1 LQRRVIIMG
10 AAGRDFHNF
19 NSAFRGEEATR
30 VVAFTATQIPY
41 IDDRTY
47 PAALAGPAYP
57 DGIPIVPEE
66 RLEDLIAAE
75 DVDEVVFSYSDVRH
89 VDVMHVASRVLAAG
103 ADFRLLGPKQTELL
117 AAVPVVAVCA
127 VRTGAG
133 KSQTTR
139 RVAEIL
145 RAAGRK
151 VVAVRHP
158 MPYGD
163 LASQAVQRFATVGDL
178 LAARPT
184 IEEREEYEPHLAAGT
199 VVYAGVDYHAILER
213 AQAEADVLLWDGG
226 NNDLPFYRPDLHIVV
241 ADPLRPGH
249 ESSYHPGEANAR
261 AADVLVI
268 NKVDE
273 ATPEQVADLEERLKQ
288 LNAGAVVV
296 KAASP
301 VRVEDPELVTGKR
314 VLVIED
320 GPTLTHG
327 EMSYGAG
334 VVAARRLGAA
344 EIVDPRPY
352 LVGSLAEVYERYPH
366 IGALVPAMGYS
377 DAQIRELE
385 AVINQ
390 APVDAVVIGTP
401 IDLRAV
407 ADITH
412 PATRVRYD
420 LAEQGQPDLAAVLE
434 PVIQASA
441 ATAPQGAKPMTAD
454 PQTADYRAF
463 LEAQDVPTLRD
474 WAMELAREQRDVGF
488 YWDLAK
494 HLPSTEDANRDWA
507 AYDPIDAIR
516 ELGHL
521 VTHFREEAAD
531 PEVAELL
538 RVRYVDYLVDHAHDR
553 RFDRHPAG

>member
-1 LQRRVIIMG
+1 LLPPVGAAHERKEACVQRRVIIVG

-19 NSAFRGEEATR
+19 NSAFRDDPDAK
-30 VVAFTATQIPY
+30 VVAFTATQIPF

-57 DGIPIVPEE
+57 DGIPIYPEE
-66 RLEDLIAAE
+66 RLEDLIGAHQ
-75 DVDEVVFSYSDVRH
+75 VDEVVFSYSDVRH
-89 VDVMHVASRVLAAG
+89 LDVMHVASRVLAAG
-103 ADFRLLGPKQTELL
+103 ADFRLLGPDRTEL
-117 AAVPVVAVCA
+117 AATVPVVAVCA

-139 RVAEIL
+139 RVVEVL
-145 RAAGRK
+145 RAAGRR
-151 VVAVRHP
+151 VVVVRHP

-163 LASQAVQRFATVGDL
+163 LASQAVQRFATPEDL
-178 LAARPT
+178 RAARPT

-199 VVYAGVDYHAILER
+199 VVYAGVDYQAILER

-226 NNDLPFYRPDLHIVV
+226 NNDLPFFRPDLHIVV
-241 ADPLRPGH
+241 ADPLRAGH

-273 ATPEQVADLEERLKQ
+273 ATPEQVAALEEQLKQ
-288 LNAGAVVV
+288 LNPDAVVV

-301 VRVEDPELVTGKR
+301 VRVEDPELVRGRR
-314 VLVIED
+314 VLVVED
-320 GPTLTHG
+320 GPTITHG

-344 EIVDPRPY
+344 EIVDPRPW

-385 AVINQ
+385 AVVNR
-390 APVDAVVIGTP
+390 APVDTVVIGTP
-401 IDLRAV
+401 IDLRRV

-412 PATRVRYD
+412 PATRVAYD
-420 LAEQGQPDLAAVLE
+420 LVEQGQPDLAAVLE
-434 PVIQASA
+434 PIIRASA
-441 ATAPQGAKPMTAD
+441 HA
-454 PQTADYRAF
+454 
-463 LEAQDVPTLRD
+463 
-474 WAMELAREQRDVGF
+474 
-488 YWDLAK
+488 
-494 HLPSTEDANRDWA
+494 
-507 AYDPIDAIR
+507 
-516 ELGHL
+516 
-521 VTHFREEAAD
+521 EE
-531 PEVAELL
+531 PP
-538 RVRYVDYLVDHAHDR
+538 R
-553 RFDRHPAG
+553 